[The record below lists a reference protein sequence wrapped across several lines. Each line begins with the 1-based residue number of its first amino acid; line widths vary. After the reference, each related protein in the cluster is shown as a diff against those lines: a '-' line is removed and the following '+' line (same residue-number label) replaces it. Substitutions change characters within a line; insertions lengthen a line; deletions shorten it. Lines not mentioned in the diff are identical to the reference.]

1 MSQVENPTMG
11 AGAAECDGRLGT
23 AEERDQVEE
32 SGDKAEVTYS
42 AYQVLKKVPSSTV
55 WSFFYFKQNKTTKLA
70 NMLRVY
76 CRLCPSGNK
85 SVKEGIPY
93 CNSTSNLSNHLKV
106 HHPKAFKDADDDKKA
121 QTDLNQN
128 QAKINKIF
136 PSKSVVKWKKN
147 SEKWKKVTMSITKW
161 FVQDTRSANMVED
174 EGFIKMMA
182 IACPEYETPCSNTI
196 SNYIDEL
203 YIQESERVKNE
214 LKGFEFLAMT
224 TDGGSSSNA
233 RSFQEMGVH
242 GITENFDLK
251 YYTLGVREIKESH
264 TAANYRK
271 NTDKVLEEFD
281 VKEKVVL
288 TTTDNE
294 NKMRAAYKDDER
306 NGCLQHIIQSSLSS
320 GLTKEKS
327 INSIVLKQRR
337 IIAKHNKSYVVKYGL
352 EEAQKQLGIK
362 RKQLTQDVVNRWG
375 STRAS
380 TSSILDD
387 EKDKKDVPASAV
399 FGEELEGFMNAKAIN
414 MALRKHKFKKK
425 EKLKEYL
432 LTNTDMKKILHLNSF
447 LKTFDLYSTTLG
459 GNKFVTS
466 SIVMPMMKSI
476 KKHLSSCDDD
486 PFYIIS
492 MKLIVLDDFKD
503 RTQLN
508 LNFDFLM
515 RATALDPRFL
525 KLKVLTDKTARD
537 RVFERLGD
545 EAREYLDRAEDV
557 EKVRLI
563 EPLVKKRKMGLDWSE
578 SDSGESEEEDEVLD
592 VIKQEIKSYRAETE
606 ISREEEDILSW
617 WRDRKAKYPNLARL
631 ARKYL
636 CVPAT
641 STQAERV
648 FSALGWLLNKRRLL
662 LTGSHVNN
670 QMFLKEN
677 LQN

>member
-1 MSQVENPTMG
+1 MSQVENPIMV
-11 AGAAECDGRLGT
+11 AAEGDEGLGRS
-23 AEERDQVEE
+23 EETEQVEE
-32 SGDKAEVTYS
+32 SGDEVEVTYS
-42 AYQVLKKVPSSTV
+42 AHQVLKKVPSSMV
-55 WSFFYFKQNKTTKLA
+55 WPFFYFKQNKTTKLA
-70 NMLRVY
+70 NMSRVY
-76 CRLCPSGNK
+76 CRVCPSGNK
-85 SVKEGIPY
+85 SLKEGLPY

-106 HHPKAFKDADDDKKA
+106 HHPKAFKDAEDDKNA
-121 QTDLNQN
+121 PTDLNQN
-128 QAKINKIF
+128 QVKINKIF
-136 PSKSVVKWKKN
+136 TPKTVVKWKKN

-161 FVQDTRSANMVED
+161 FVQDTRPAYMVED
-174 EGFIKMMA
+174 EGFIKFMA
-182 IACPEYETPCSNTI
+182 IACPEYETPCANTI
-196 SNYIDEL
+196 SKYIDEL

-214 LKGFEFLAMT
+214 LKDFEFLAMT

-242 GITENFDLK
+242 GITENFDMK
-251 YYTLGVREIKESH
+251 YYTLGVREVKESH

-281 VKEKVVL
+281 VKDKVVL

-306 NGCLQHIIQSSLSS
+306 NGCLQHITHSSLSS

-362 RKQLTQDVVNRWG
+362 KKQLIQDVVNRWG

-387 EKDKKDVPASAV
+387 EKDKKNVPASAV
-399 FGEELEGFMNAKAIN
+399 FGEELEGFMNTKAIN
-414 MALRKHKFKKK
+414 MALKKHKFKKK

-476 KKHLSSCDDD
+476 QKHLSSWDDD
-486 PFYIIS
+486 PSYIII
-492 MKLIVLDDFKD
+492 MKKIVLDEFKE
-503 RTQLN
+503 RTELN
-508 LNFDFLM
+508 LNFDFLIK
-515 RATALDPRFL
+515 ATALDPRFL
-525 KLKVLTDKTARD
+525 KLKVLSDKTARD
-537 RVFERLGD
+537 RVFERLGV
-545 EAREYLDRAEDV
+545 EAREYLEKEEDV
-557 EKVRLI
+557 QKVRLM

-578 SDSGESEEEDEVLD
+578 SDSGESDEEDED
-592 VIKQEIKSYRAETE
+592 VIKQEIKSYRAESE

-636 CVPAT
+636 CVTAT

-677 LQN
+677 LEN

>member
-1 MSQVENPTMG
+1 M
-11 AGAAECDGRLGT
+11 
-23 AEERDQVEE
+23 
-32 SGDKAEVTYS
+32 
-42 AYQVLKKVPSSTV
+42 
-55 WSFFYFKQNKTTKLA
+55 
-70 NMLRVY
+70 
-76 CRLCPSGNK
+76 
-85 SVKEGIPY
+85 
-93 CNSTSNLSNHLKV
+93 
-106 HHPKAFKDADDDKKA
+106 
-121 QTDLNQN
+121 
-128 QAKINKIF
+128 
-136 PSKSVVKWKKN
+136 
-147 SEKWKKVTMSITKW
+147 
-161 FVQDTRSANMVED
+161 
-174 EGFIKMMA
+174 
-182 IACPEYETPCSNTI
+182 
-196 SNYIDEL
+196 
-203 YIQESERVKNE
+203 
-214 LKGFEFLAMT
+214 
-224 TDGGSSSNA
+224 
-233 RSFQEMGVH
+233 
-242 GITENFDLK
+242 
-251 YYTLGVREIKESH
+251 
-264 TAANYRK
+264 
-271 NTDKVLEEFD
+271 
-281 VKEKVVL
+281 
-288 TTTDNE
+288 
-294 NKMRAAYKDDER
+294 
-306 NGCLQHIIQSSLSS
+306 
-320 GLTKEKS
+320 
-327 INSIVLKQRR
+327 
-337 IIAKHNKSYVVKYGL
+337 
-352 EEAQKQLGIK
+352 
-362 RKQLTQDVVNRWG
+362 
-375 STRAS
+375 
-380 TSSILDD
+380 
-387 EKDKKDVPASAV
+387 
-399 FGEELEGFMNAKAIN
+399 
-414 MALRKHKFKKK
+414 
-425 EKLKEYL
+425 
-432 LTNTDMKKILHLNSF
+432 
-447 LKTFDLYSTTLG
+447 TTLG

>member
-1 MSQVENPTMG
+1 MI
-11 AGAAECDGRLGT
+11 L
-23 AEERDQVEE
+23 
-32 SGDKAEVTYS
+32 
-42 AYQVLKKVPSSTV
+42 
-55 WSFFYFKQNKTTKLA
+55 
-70 NMLRVY
+70 
-76 CRLCPSGNK
+76 
-85 SVKEGIPY
+85 
-93 CNSTSNLSNHLKV
+93 
-106 HHPKAFKDADDDKKA
+106 
-121 QTDLNQN
+121 
-128 QAKINKIF
+128 
-136 PSKSVVKWKKN
+136 VV
-147 SEKWKKVTMSITKW
+147 
-161 FVQDTRSANMVED
+161 
-174 EGFIKMMA
+174 
-182 IACPEYETPCSNTI
+182 
-196 SNYIDEL
+196 
-203 YIQESERVKNE
+203 
-214 LKGFEFLAMT
+214 
-224 TDGGSSSNA
+224 
-233 RSFQEMGVH
+233 
-242 GITENFDLK
+242 
-251 YYTLGVREIKESH
+251 
-264 TAANYRK
+264 YRK

-306 NGCLQHIIQSSLSS
+306 NGCLQHIIHSSLSS

-525 KLKVLTDKTARD
+525 KLKFLTDKTARD

>member
-32 SGDKAEVTYS
+32 WGDKVEVTYS

-70 NMLRVY
+70 NMSRVY

-242 GITENFDLK
+242 GITEL
-251 YYTLGVREIKESH
+251 
-264 TAANYRK
+264 
-271 NTDKVLEEFD
+271 
-281 VKEKVVL
+281 
-288 TTTDNE
+288 
-294 NKMRAAYKDDER
+294 
-306 NGCLQHIIQSSLSS
+306 
-320 GLTKEKS
+320 
-327 INSIVLKQRR
+327 
-337 IIAKHNKSYVVKYGL
+337 
-352 EEAQKQLGIK
+352 
-362 RKQLTQDVVNRWG
+362 
-375 STRAS
+375 
-380 TSSILDD
+380 
-387 EKDKKDVPASAV
+387 
-399 FGEELEGFMNAKAIN
+399 
-414 MALRKHKFKKK
+414 
-425 EKLKEYL
+425 
-432 LTNTDMKKILHLNSF
+432 
-447 LKTFDLYSTTLG
+447 
-459 GNKFVTS
+459 
-466 SIVMPMMKSI
+466 
-476 KKHLSSCDDD
+476 
-486 PFYIIS
+486 
-492 MKLIVLDDFKD
+492 
-503 RTQLN
+503 
-508 LNFDFLM
+508 
-515 RATALDPRFL
+515 
-525 KLKVLTDKTARD
+525 
-537 RVFERLGD
+537 
-545 EAREYLDRAEDV
+545 
-557 EKVRLI
+557 
-563 EPLVKKRKMGLDWSE
+563 
-578 SDSGESEEEDEVLD
+578 
-592 VIKQEIKSYRAETE
+592 
-606 ISREEEDILSW
+606 
-617 WRDRKAKYPNLARL
+617 
-631 ARKYL
+631 
-636 CVPAT
+636 
-641 STQAERV
+641 
-648 FSALGWLLNKRRLL
+648 
-662 LTGSHVNN
+662 
-670 QMFLKEN
+670 
-677 LQN
+677 